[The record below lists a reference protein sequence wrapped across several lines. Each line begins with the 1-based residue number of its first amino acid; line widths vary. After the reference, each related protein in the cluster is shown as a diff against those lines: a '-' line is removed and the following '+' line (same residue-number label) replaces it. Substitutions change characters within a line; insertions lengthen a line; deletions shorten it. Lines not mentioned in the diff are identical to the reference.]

1 MSDISD
7 VLRKVIELDIS
18 LGLDG
23 TEEALAEITRL
34 TAEVEQNAIDLE
46 EYRRDVERLRAALK
60 WYAEQAEG
68 CRRLGRFGDPFRH
81 ALDADGG
88 ERARA
93 VPSIDNLQA
102 CLNVLGLRLTV
113 TRSGRQKDDEL

>member
-34 TAEVEQNAIDLE
+34 TAENEK
-46 EYRRDVERLRAALK
+46 LRAALLVARK
-60 WYAEQAEG
+60 YVLVQSCELSLKPEDAARDLDVIDEALEG
-68 CRRLGRFGDPFRH
+68 D
-81 ALDADGG
+81 
-88 ERARA
+88 
-93 VPSIDNLQA
+93 DN
-102 CLNVLGLRLTV
+102 G
-113 TRSGRQKDDEL
+113 